1 MRRVGVEHAIFF
13 GSRERGDERPHSDL
27 NLVLLDDRFEGQA
40 LGRLLQELQSKWKSD
55 VHLELL
61 PCSPEQFSEM
71 QEWNALA
78 REAARRG
85 LSIHIDLSEEEQ
97 PA

>member
-27 NLVLLDDRFEGQA
+27 NLILLDDRFEGQG
-40 LGRLLQELQSKWKSD
+40 LSRLLQELQSKWRSD
-55 VHLELL
+55 VHVELL
-61 PCSPEQFSEM
+61 PCSPEQLDEM
-71 QEWNALA
+71 QEWNPLA

>member
-27 NLVLLDDRFEGQA
+27 NLILLDDRFERQGLATSLQQLQA
-40 LGRLLQELQSKWKSD
+40 KWRSD
-55 VHLELL
+55 VHVELL

-71 QEWNALA
+71 QEWNPLA
-78 REAARRG
+78 REAAARG
-85 LSIHIDLSEEEQ
+85 LPLHIDLSEEEQ
-97 PA
+97 SP